1 MRNFGIVGAGLIAEV
16 HAKSINQIEGGKV
29 VGVFNHNFEK
39 AEAFAKKFDCI
50 AFGSLDE
57 MLENDDINIL
67 TIATASGAHSE
78 PTIKAAQAGKHVLCE
93 KPIEISL
100 DKIDEMIAAHK
111 DAGTKLGGI
120 FNFRYDP
127 AVRYIKSAI
136 EQGRLGKLVH
146 AAVHVP
152 WWRSDEYYA
161 GNWHG
166 TWSLDGG
173 GALMNQSIHMID
185 LLQHFMGGV
194 NKVKGFAKAQG
205 HPIEV
210 EDTAV
215 SIVEF
220 KNGALGTIMGTT
232 ASYPGRNRKFEITG
246 IDGTIEMVEDSIV
259 TWDFR
264 NPQPEDEKIRGQF
277 SKKSAGGGVSNPAD
291 INYQGHINNIKAFV
305 ESIEKKQPFEI
316 DGAEA
321 RKSVE
326 LIKRIYSDS
335 ELEKE

>member
-16 HAKSINQIEGGKV
+16 HAKSINQIEGAQV
-29 VGVFNHNFEK
+29 VGVYNRTFEN
-39 AEAFAKKFDCI
+39 AEAFARKFDCK
-50 AFGSLDE
+50 AYRSLDDL
-57 MLENDDINIL
+57 MADDDIDIL

-78 PTIKAAQAGKHVLCE
+78 ATIKAAQAGKHVLCE

-100 DKIDEMIAAHK
+100 EKIDDMIAAHQA
-111 DAGTKLGGI
+111 AGTSLGGI

-127 AVRYIKSAI
+127 AVRYIKQAI
-136 EQGRLGKLVH
+136 EQNRLGKLVH

-152 WWRSDEYYA
+152 WWRNEAYYA

-166 TWSLDGG
+166 TWALDGG

-185 LLQHFMGGV
+185 LLQYFMG
-194 NKVKGFAKAQG
+194 KVSHVKAFAKAIG
-205 HPIEV
+205 HQIEV
-210 EDTAV
+210 EDSAV

-220 KNGALGTIMGTT
+220 ENGALGTIMGTT

-246 IDGTIEMVEDSIV
+246 TDGTIEMVEDSIV
-259 TWDFR
+259 TWEFR
-264 NPQPEDEKIRGQF
+264 NPKPEDEKIREQF

-305 ESIEKKQPFEI
+305 EAIENKETFEI

-326 LIKRIYSDS
+326 IIRRIYGDAG
-335 ELEKE
+335 LGL